1 MSRLNLILV
10 LIVFLMSGC
19 TVWKSTKKFYK
30 EYIDPD
36 PKIDLQANGLDNE
49 FEEYF
54 ARIFYPA
61 DLQLSEVLRRLDAQD
76 TYPDE
81 IWFEQMLKDF
91 PWLSGVA
98 AIDRDGQVLFK
109 YPAHSVKDLDYTVL
123 LTKELRGSDSKIRLC
138 VQDSVFGSE
147 VYLSRPFFKDNQ
159 AQGMLVV
166 HFDPRS
172 WARLSPA
179 PGKFAIIAEGKLI
192 WAGKYKEL
200 NKLLTQINRIELLKD
215 GVFGQLEIKNRS
227 FYWFS
232 RSVGKNWFIYLMA
245 ESRGG

>member
-10 LIVFLMSGC
+10 LIVFLISGC
-19 TVWKSTKKFYK
+19 TAWKSTKKFYK
-30 EYIDPD
+30 EYIDPN

-49 FEEYF
+49 VEEYF
-54 ARIFYPA
+54 ARIFYPV
-61 DLQLSEVLRRLDAQD
+61 DLQLSEVVSRLNVQD

-81 IWFEQMLKDF
+81 AWFEQMLKDF

-98 AIDRDGQVLFK
+98 AIDKDGQVLVRR
-109 YPAHSVKDLDYTVL
+109 PAHSVKELEYTML
-123 LTKELRGSDSKIRLC
+123 LTKELRTSDSKIRVCL
-138 VQDSVFGSE
+138 QDSEFGPE

-159 AQGMLVV
+159 AQGILVV

-172 WARLSPA
+172 WARLSPS
-179 PGKFAIIAEGKLI
+179 PEEFAIIAEGKLL
-192 WAGKYKEL
+192 WAGKYVEL
-200 NKLLTQINRIELLKD
+200 GKLLTQINRTELLKD

-232 RSVGKNWFIYLMA
+232 RPVEENWFIYLMA
-245 ESRGG
+245 ESKGG